1 MTFLKYFA
9 AKEELLKNADESL
22 QKRIQ
27 SKSSTLEYEV
37 KDQDEIENDTHDDFI
52 KGTELDA
59 IDGTVANA
67 SNIGPNSVYHLTGL
81 FLPKRDFWF
90 RMTFTHLEKFAI
102 QIIISIST
110 QFIRV

>member
-37 KDQDEIENDTHDDFI
+37 KDQEEIENDTHDDFI

-59 IDGTVANA
+59 KDGTVADA
-67 SNIGPNSVYHLTGL
+67 SNIGHNSV
-81 FLPKRDFWF
+81 
-90 RMTFTHLEKFAI
+90 
-102 QIIISIST
+102 
-110 QFIRV
+110 